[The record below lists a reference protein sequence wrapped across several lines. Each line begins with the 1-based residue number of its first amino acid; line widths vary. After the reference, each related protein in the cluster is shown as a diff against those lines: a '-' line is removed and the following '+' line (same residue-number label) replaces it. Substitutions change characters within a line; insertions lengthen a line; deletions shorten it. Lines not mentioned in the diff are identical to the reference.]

1 MTTKADKTMKAD
13 ESWPLVEEAVHQLF
27 AELAAKN
34 SGDHVAIGPRL
45 AELGWSDIEAE
56 YPVESRELLFRAQGR
71 SLAHTDCLDRA
82 MAAELSTLLD
92 DPVDGIVLPNL
103 DHGAAPG
110 SDADRVSGILLGP
123 LDGRGR
129 LVVPVSGP
137 MGTVSIGVVDAG
149 ELTGQRLNTFDPSVH
164 WTSVSGPMRGPVK
177 DASTEW
183 NRTIAAAHRGLATEI
198 VALAERAL
206 RITVQHISVR
216 VQFGSPI
223 GAFQSPRHALADAWA
238 RLEGVR
244 ALLDESWRY
253 GGMLSA
259 HSAKAAAGRVHRA
272 VADVALQVCGAIG
285 LTAEHELHR
294 YITRGFQI
302 DSLCG
307 SHRQLEATIA
317 EHLFNSYSPGRSL
330 PVLTSCH

>member
-1 MTTKADKTMKAD
+1 VTTKTD
-13 ESWPLVEEAVHQLF
+13 ESWPMIEDAVYRLF
-27 AELAAKN
+27 SELAAKN
-34 SGDHVAIGPRL
+34 PGDHIAIGPRL
-45 AELGWSDIEAE
+45 VELGWSDIEAE
-56 YPVESRELLFRAQGR
+56 YPIESCELLFRAQGR

-82 MAAELSTLLD
+82 MVAELSALLG

-103 DHGAAPG
+103 AHGYAPG
-110 SDADRVSGILLGP
+110 SDGDRVTGIVLGP

-164 WTSVSGPMRGPVK
+164 WTSVSGPLRGPWS

-183 NRTIAAAHRGLATEI
+183 NRAIAAAHRALATEL
-198 VALAERAL
+198 VAVAERAL
-206 RITVQHISVR
+206 RIAVEHISVR
-216 VQFGSPI
+216 VQYGSPI

-238 RLEGVR
+238 HLEGAR

-253 GGMLSA
+253 GGRFSA
-259 HSAKAAAGRVHRA
+259 QCAKAAAGRVHRG
-272 VADVALQVCGAIG
+272 VADAALQVCGAIG
-285 LTAEHELHR
+285 LTSEHELHR
-294 YITRGFQI
+294 YVSRGFQI

-307 SHRQLEATIA
+307 SYRQLEAQIA
-317 EHLFNSYSPGRSL
+317 ERLFDIYSPGRSL
-330 PVLTSCH
+330 PVITAWD

>member
-1 MTTKADKTMKAD
+1 MTTPADEKMAD

-34 SGDHVAIGPRL
+34 PGDHIAIGPRL

-56 YPVESRELLFRAQGR
+56 YPFESCELLFRAQGR
-71 SLAHTDCLDRA
+71 SLAHTDCLDRT
-82 MAAELSTLLD
+82 MLAELSTLLD

-103 DHGAAPG
+103 DQGAAPG
-110 SDADRVSGILLGP
+110 SDADRVTGIMLGP
-123 LDGRGR
+123 LDGHGR

-137 MGTVSIGVVDAG
+137 MRTVSIGVVGAD

-164 WTSVSGPMRGPVK
+164 WTSVYGPMRGPLK

-183 NRTIAAAHRGLATEI
+183 NRTIAAAHRGLATEL

-206 RITVQHISVR
+206 RIAVQHISVR
-216 VQFGSPI
+216 VQYGSPI

-238 RLEGVR
+238 RLKGVR
-244 ALLDESWRY
+244 ALLDESWRH
-253 GGMLSA
+253 GDELLA
-259 HSAKAAAGRVHRA
+259 LSAKAAAGRAHRA

-285 LTAEHELHR
+285 LTSEHELHR
-294 YITRGFQI
+294 YVSRGFQI

-307 SHRQLEATIA
+307 SHRQLEDTIA
-317 EHLFNSYSPGRSL
+317 EHLFDSYSPGRPL

>member
-1 MTTKADKTMKAD
+1 MTTKADETTAD
-13 ESWPLVEEAVHQLF
+13 ESWPLIEDAVYQLF
-27 AELAAKN
+27 AQLAAKN
-34 SGDHVAIGPRL
+34 PGDHIAIGPRL

-56 YPVESRELLFRAQGR
+56 YPIESCGLLFRAQGR
-71 SLAHTDCLDRA
+71 TLAHTDCLDRA
-82 MAAELSTLLD
+82 MVAELSALLD
-92 DPVDGIVLPNL
+92 RPVDGIVLPNL
-103 DHGAAPG
+103 DHGDAPG
-110 SDADRVSGILLGP
+110 STDDWVSGIVLGP

-149 ELTGQRLNTFDPSVH
+149 ELTGRRLNTFDPSAY
-164 WTSVSGPMRGPVK
+164 WTSVSGPMNGPLK

-183 NRTIAAAHRGLATEI
+183 NRAIAAAHRAVATEL

-206 RITVQHISVR
+206 RIAVQHISVR
-216 VQFGSPI
+216 VQYGSPI

-253 GGMLSA
+253 GGRLSA
-259 HSAKAAAGRVHRA
+259 QTAKAAAGRMHRA

-285 LTAEHELHR
+285 LTSEHELHR
-294 YITRGFQI
+294 YVTRGFQI

-307 SHRQLEATIA
+307 SYRQLEAELA
-317 EHLFNSYSPGRSL
+317 EHLFDSYSPGPSL
-330 PVLTSCH
+330 PLITSCH